1 LRGLESFSPIRII
14 RGRRCIEIEAIH
26 NTESFGL
33 IPNRFGQRP
42 DTCSRVLTSYSR
54 LNRPLFTVRET
65 QRTAGAKMTT
75 TTTIVVADDHKIVR
89 EGLVKL
95 LEGRPDFTV
104 IGEASDGEEAVQM
117 VLEKQPDV
125 VIMDIWM
132 PRLSGID
139 ATRRIG
145 KRGSQ
150 AKILVLSMH
159 ESRTYVEEVL
169 RAGASG
175 YIVKNSASTDLLQAI
190 DAVRSGASYLSPAI
204 TQQVVDAIAR
214 PGDSSPSGVA
224 MLTDRE
230 REVLQLIAEGLS
242 SKEIAS
248 MLGVSLKTVDSHRS
262 NLMEKLDIHKVSGL
276 VRFAIRAGLVE
287 P

>member
-1 LRGLESFSPIRII
+1 
-14 RGRRCIEIEAIH
+14 
-26 NTESFGL
+26 
-33 IPNRFGQRP
+33 
-42 DTCSRVLTSYSR
+42 
-54 LNRPLFTVRET
+54 
-65 QRTAGAKMTT
+65 M
-75 TTTIVVADDHKIVR
+75 TTIVVADDHKIVR

-95 LEGRPDFTV
+95 LEGRADFSV
-104 IGEASDGEEAVQM
+104 IGEAADGEEAVKM
-117 VLEKQPDV
+117 VLEKKPDI

-139 ATRRIG
+139 ATRRIV

-150 AKILVLSMH
+150 TKVLVLSMH

-175 YIVKNSASTDLLQAI
+175 YIVKNSASSDLLQAI
-190 DAVRSGASYLSPAI
+190 DAVQGGASYLSPAI

-248 MLGVSLKTVDSHRS
+248 MLGVSLKTIDSHRS
-262 NLMEKLDIHKVSGL
+262 NLMQKLDIHKVSGL

>member
-1 LRGLESFSPIRII
+1 
-14 RGRRCIEIEAIH
+14 
-26 NTESFGL
+26 
-33 IPNRFGQRP
+33 
-42 DTCSRVLTSYSR
+42 
-54 LNRPLFTVRET
+54 
-65 QRTAGAKMTT
+65 M
-75 TTTIVVADDHKIVR
+75 TTIVVADDHKIVR

-95 LEGRPDFTV
+95 LEEREDFTV

-117 VLEKQPDV
+117 VLERRPDV

-132 PRLSGID
+132 PRLGGID

-145 KRGSQ
+145 KKGSS

-175 YIVKNSASTDLLQAI
+175 YIVKNSSPADLIQAI
-190 DAVRSGASYLSPAI
+190 DAVCSGASYLSPAI

-214 PGDSSPSGVA
+214 PGDSSPSGVSI
-224 MLTDRE
+224 LTDRE

>member
-1 LRGLESFSPIRII
+1 
-14 RGRRCIEIEAIH
+14 
-26 NTESFGL
+26 
-33 IPNRFGQRP
+33 
-42 DTCSRVLTSYSR
+42 
-54 LNRPLFTVRET
+54 
-65 QRTAGAKMTT
+65 M
-75 TTTIVVADDHKIVR
+75 TTIVVADDHKIVR
-89 EGLVKL
+89 EGLVRL
-95 LEGRPDFTV
+95 LEEREDFTV

-117 VLEKQPDV
+117 VLERQPDV

-132 PRLSGID
+132 PRLGGID

-145 KRGSQ
+145 KKGSN

-159 ESRTYVEEVL
+159 ESRSYVEEVL

-175 YIVKNSASTDLLQAI
+175 YIVKNAAPADLLQAI
-190 DAVRSGASYLSPAI
+190 DAVCAGASYLSPSI

-214 PGDSSPSGVA
+214 PGDSSPTGVSA
-224 MLTDRE
+224 LTDRE

-248 MLGVSLKTVDSHRS
+248 MLGVSLKTIDSHRS

-276 VRFAIRAGLVE
+276 VRFAIRVGLVE

>member
-1 LRGLESFSPIRII
+1 M
-14 RGRRCIEIEAIH
+14 
-26 NTESFGL
+26 
-33 IPNRFGQRP
+33 Q
-42 DTCSRVLTSYSR
+42 
-54 LNRPLFTVRET
+54 
-65 QRTAGAKMTT
+65 
-75 TTTIVVADDHKIVR
+75 TTIVVADDHKIVR
-89 EGLVKL
+89 EGIRKL
-95 LEGRPDFTV
+95 LETREDFEV

-125 VIMDIWM
+125 ALMDIWM

-145 KRGSQ
+145 KRGLDT
-150 AKILVLSMH
+150 KVLVLSMH

-169 RAGASG
+169 RAGAAG
-175 YIVKNSASTDLLQAI
+175 YIVKNAASSDLLAAI
-190 DAVRSGASYLSPAI
+190 DAVRDGASYLSPAI

-214 PGDSSPSGVA
+214 PGDVAPSGVA
-224 MLTDRE
+224 TLTDRE

-242 SKEIAS
+242 SKEIAT

>member
-1 LRGLESFSPIRII
+1 
-14 RGRRCIEIEAIH
+14 
-26 NTESFGL
+26 
-33 IPNRFGQRP
+33 
-42 DTCSRVLTSYSR
+42 
-54 LNRPLFTVRET
+54 
-65 QRTAGAKMTT
+65 
-75 TTTIVVADDHKIVR
+75 
-89 EGLVKL
+89 
-95 LEGRPDFTV
+95 
-104 IGEASDGEEAVQM
+104 
-117 VLEKQPDV
+117 
-125 VIMDIWM
+125 M

-145 KRGSQ
+145 KRGSK

-175 YIVKNSASTDLLQAI
+175 YIVKNSASSDLLQAI
-190 DAVRSGASYLSPAI
+190 DALRAGASYLSPAI

-242 SKEIAS
+242 SKEIAN
-248 MLGVSLKTVDSHRS
+248 MLGVSLKTIDSHRS

>member
-1 LRGLESFSPIRII
+1 
-14 RGRRCIEIEAIH
+14 
-26 NTESFGL
+26 
-33 IPNRFGQRP
+33 
-42 DTCSRVLTSYSR
+42 
-54 LNRPLFTVRET
+54 
-65 QRTAGAKMTT
+65 M
-75 TTTIVVADDHKIVR
+75 TTIVVADDHKIVR

-95 LEGRPDFTV
+95 LEEREDFTV

-117 VLEKQPDV
+117 VLERQPDV

-132 PRLSGID
+132 PRLGGID

-145 KRGSQ
+145 KKGSS

-175 YIVKNSASTDLLQAI
+175 YIVKNSSPADLIQAI
-190 DAVRSGASYLSPAI
+190 DAVCSGASYLSPAI

-214 PGDSSPSGVA
+214 PGDSSPSGVSI
-224 MLTDRE
+224 LTDRE